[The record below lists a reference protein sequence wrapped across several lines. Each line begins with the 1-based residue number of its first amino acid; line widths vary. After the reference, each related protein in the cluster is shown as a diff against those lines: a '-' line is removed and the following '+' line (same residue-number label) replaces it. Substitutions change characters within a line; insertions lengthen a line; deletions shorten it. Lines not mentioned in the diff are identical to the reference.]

1 MARLESRNKNRV
13 IVEELRIASNLWA
26 RMKGLLGTKSIESH
40 QGLWIHRC
48 DSIHTFFMN
57 YSIDCIFLDKNMKVV
72 SIIENIQPG
81 RLILPQRK
89 ADSVVEVKGGQV
101 ARLDLTVGEELYVGA

>member
-1 MARLESRNKNRV
+1 
-13 IVEELRIASNLWA
+13 
-26 RMKGLLGTKSIESH
+26 
-40 QGLWIHRC
+40 
-48 DSIHTFFMN
+48 
-57 YSIDCIFLDKNMKVV
+57 MKVV